1 MKIEPLTRQ
10 IAVFVNEI
18 KSPQARSARLAQ
30 AAKDGIAEIRKSNA
44 AASGGR
50 DHPPEVSVDGRRGAP
65 LEGVKPDGMIVAQFD
80 PLRSVLEWIG
90 DALATESPV
99 RSGRYARSHV
109 LLADGVEHVIGDD
122 VPAADVYRFVN
133 RQPYSAKIE
142 PTGYAAGQSPQAA
155 QGVYQVVSAVAAH
168 RFGQVARISYST
180 TYFDGAT
187 RYMHPSIVVR
197 GL

>member
-1 MKIEPLTRQ
+1 MKIEPLTQQ

-30 AAKDGIAEIRKSNA
+30 VAKDGIAEIRKSNA

-65 LEGVKPDGMIVAQFD
+65 LESVKPDGMIVAQFD
-80 PLRSVLEWIG
+80 PLRNVLEWIG
-90 DALATESPV
+90 EALVEESPV

-109 LLADGVEHVIGDD
+109 LLVDGVEQIIGTE
-122 VPAADVYRFVN
+122 VPAGDVYRFVN
-133 RQPYSAKIE
+133 RQPYAAKIE
-142 PTGYAAGQSPQAA
+142 PDGYAAGQSPQAA
-155 QGVYQVVSAVAAH
+155 QGVYQVIAAVAAH
-168 RFGQVARISYST
+168 RFNQVAQISYST
-180 TYFDGAT
+180 SYFDQTT

-197 GL
+197 SL